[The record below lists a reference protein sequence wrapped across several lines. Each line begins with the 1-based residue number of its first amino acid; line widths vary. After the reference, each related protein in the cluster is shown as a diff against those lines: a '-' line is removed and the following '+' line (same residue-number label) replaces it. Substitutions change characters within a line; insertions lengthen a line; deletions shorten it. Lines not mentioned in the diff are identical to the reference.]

1 MCMCCLRRR
10 CLHEIQAVASLPEHP
25 NVVGQYRAWQQGG
38 HFYIQMDLCEGGSLA
53 QLLRQV
59 RVSSQSLIDAAIR
72 SDVNPTGWRNAVSGS
87 PINNCG

>member
-1 MCMCCLRRR
+1 MWCLRRR

-25 NVVGQYRAWQQGG
+25 NVVGQYRAWQQDG

-59 RVSSQSLIDAAIR
+59 RAPSQSLIAPLFG
-72 SDVNPTGWRNAVSGS
+72 VNPADALSSS
-87 PINNCG
+87 PINNCD